1 MCHLSRGE
9 GCRAAGDCKGEH
21 DKSDATHHPS
31 HTDEVRNTELSR
43 ARRASS
49 SSSSRRPPFLRGPV
63 TFSVTNKGKIPHD
76 FKIAGKKTPAPEAGQ
91 ERRAHG
97 HAQESKNAYVCGV
110 PGHAALGMKGT
121 LTAK

>member
-9 GCRAAGDCKGEH
+9 GCRAAGDCKCEH

-43 ARRASS
+43 ARRA

-76 FKIAGKKTPAPEAGQ
+76 FKIAGKKTPLLKPGKSAELTVTLKKAGT
-91 ERRAHG
+91 RTCAAFRAMPRS
-97 HAQESKNAYVCGV
+97 A
-110 PGHAALGMKGT
+110 
-121 LTAK
+121 